1 VTFANIEKMH
11 YTDFNTN
18 SGKGDD
24 DFRPSDIL
32 DDDDDENNQSED
44 EIL

>member
-1 VTFANIEKMH
+1 MH

-18 SGKGDD
+18 NGKGDD

-32 DDDDDENNQSED
+32 DDDDENNHSED